1 MTRAVVWMS
10 ADGLLEI
17 PKAIR
22 DQVGIE
28 AGDELIV
35 EVDGSGLVVRK
46 AVSIFDY
53 KPPRPRRELGLTD
66 REITDIAWED
76 HVTEKFG
83 RPRGQDSARAAEPE
97 APADGS
103 NAS

>member
-1 MTRAVVWMS
+1 MS
-10 ADGLLEI
+10 ADGVLEI

-46 AVSIFDY
+46 AVSTFDY

-66 REITDIAWED
+66 REIADIAWED

-83 RPRGQDSARAAEPE
+83 QPHGPESARAGEPE
-97 APADGS
+97 AADDGS
-103 NAS
+103 AAS

>member
-1 MTRAVVWMS
+1 MS
-10 ADGLLEI
+10 ADGVLEI

-22 DQVGIE
+22 DQVGIK
-28 AGDELIV
+28 AGDQLIL
-35 EVDGSGLVVRK
+35 EVDGSGLVVRR

-83 RPRGQDSARAAEPE
+83 EPRGEDSARAGGPKA
-97 APADGS
+97 ADEGS
-103 NAS
+103 AAS